1 MVKRKVNLALVATF
15 TITCLIPKLVSAD
28 TIGTS
33 TNGSVVEKTIV
44 NNQNVII
51 TETDYNNIL
60 KTHPEG
66 YIMNMSQE
74 QYDYLRRLDYSNIK
88 TETKYLETTTNYNL
102 GTTTEREL
110 TESEYN
116 NINEDNVYSING
128 NTNYIETTYKKLT
141 LSVTTPSSTIHGFT
155 MTCNWKIAPAVR
167 SFDVIGVRFHNYEVV
182 GGSQNGMQTYKVN
195 GSYKYVSYSATGTN
209 IKVLDNGFG
218 ISMNVVDD
226 HVTELYMTID
236 ASAAKTSSTSWGI
249 YGSYQHAKENV
260 SLATSKSYTIG
271 GAGLGSVFVW
281 PYNTSIKYDGM
292 NGVGVIGA

>member
-74 QYDYLRRLDYSNIK
+74 QYNYLRSLDYSSIK
-88 TETKYLETTTNYNL
+88 KETKYLETTTNYNL

-116 NINEDNVYSING
+116 NINENNVYTING
-128 NTNYIETTYKKLT
+128 NSNAIETTYKKLV
-141 LSVTTPSSTIHGFT
+141 LTILNNSNMQNFS

-167 SFDVIGVRFHNYEVV
+167 SFDVIGVRFHNYNLV
-182 GGSQNGMQTYKVN
+182 GGSQTGMQTYKVN
-195 GSYKYVSYSATGTN
+195 GSYKYVSYSAMGTN
-209 IKVLDNGFG
+209 IKNLDNGFG

-236 ASAAKTSSTSWGI
+236 GAATKTSSTSWGI

>member
-74 QYDYLRRLDYSNIK
+74 QYNYLRSLDYSNIK
-88 TETKYLETTTNYNL
+88 KETKYLETTTNYNL

-141 LSVTTPSSTIHGFT
+141 LSVSTPSSTDHNFT
-155 MTCNWKIAPAVR
+155 LTCNWKIAPAVR
-167 SFDVIGVRFHNYEVV
+167 SFDVMGIRFHNYRVV
-182 GGSQNGMQTYKVN
+182 GGSQSGMQTYKVD
-195 GSYKYVSYSATGTN
+195 GKYKAVTYSPTGTN
-209 IKVLDNGFG
+209 IKVLDNGYG

-236 ASAAKTSSTSWGI
+236 GTAVKTSSTSWGI

-271 GAGLGSVFVW
+271 GAGLGSVFV
-281 PYNTSIKYDGM
+281 
-292 NGVGVIGA
+292 